1 MAAASVTYLAARGCV
16 RDTFR
21 RVGPSGG
28 GSFDVCPGAG
38 SARGG
43 HAYLVVARL
52 YTAAVPRACSHS
64 AECILPVVVH
74 AAAAAAKLLAGH
86 GMIDVA
92 ALHVLTTVTRR
103 GWDAGVG
110 ACGSQA
116 KLTTASASDRW
127 REGDTGTV
135 SR

>member
-1 MAAASVTYLAARGCV
+1 MS
-16 RDTFR
+16 
-21 RVGPSGG
+21 
-28 GSFDVCPGAG
+28 
-38 SARGG
+38 
-43 HAYLVVARL
+43 
-52 YTAAVPRACSHS
+52 AAVRLL
-64 AECILPVVVH
+64 LPVGLTIGYELQYMSKPSIH
-74 AAAAAAKLLAGH
+74 ALPSYDSIFNTAINLLLSH